1 MTRDPLLHHFSM
13 LLRRTLIFIV
23 LSLAQS
29 LALWLWLWPHFYDVS
44 VLDAARFLGAAW
56 PVTLDSFYSVQAA
69 GMLWVGCADTAILYL
84 LLGRWWWRRADV
96 MHRRGSRFIDER
108 GGE

>member
-44 VLDAARFLGAAW
+44 VLDAARFLAPPGPSRWTRFTA
-56 PVTLDSFYSVQAA
+56 SQAA
-69 GMLWVGCADTAILYL
+69 GMVWVGCADTAILYL
-84 LLGRWWWRRADV
+84 LLVA
-96 MHRRGSRFIDER
+96 
-108 GGE
+108 GGGAGPMSCTARQPLH